1 MHLKSARTLTV
12 IALTV
17 FFAHVSGC
25 GRQPTTT
32 PATPAKQERKPV
44 EKFGV
49 PVVAGPMD
57 AVLLKDYAPDSS
69 LKVPETQ
76 PAKARFP
83 VIDVHAHVYAETPQ
97 EVAEWVRTMDEV
109 GVELTVVLTEAVGKE
124 FDRLVDLYL
133 KLYRSNAQRLLN
145 WQK

>member
-1 MHLKSARTLTV
+1 MRLNSARTLTV

-25 GRQPTTT
+25 GRQPTTS
-32 PATPAKQERKPV
+32 PANPGKREQKPV

-69 LKVPETQ
+69 LKVPETH

-83 VIDVHAHVYAETPQ
+83 VIDVHAHVYAETAQ

-109 GVELTVVLTEAVGKE
+109 GVELTVFITESFGK
-124 FDRLVDLYL
+124 
-133 KLYRSNAQRLLN
+133 
-145 WQK
+145 